1 MWSLGGQVFTALGS
15 DLLVVGNVEI
25 ETLESITVE
34 EYSVSSESR
43 RVASPA
49 PWWRLTCLGRG
60 SVHVCY
66 YWKRT

>member
-43 RVASPA
+43 RVASP
-49 PWWRLTCLGRG
+49 RRG
-60 SVHVCY
+60 GG
-66 YWKRT
+66 